1 MKIAI
6 DTVTDSKE
14 DILKAIRLLQSLV
27 GHNSSQDSQASRSIF
42 DSPSPSLFGDTPAPT
57 QTEQS
62 ANPVAAFGNMFGDNA
77 PAPQQSASELIEE
90 AEEHPKVELY

>member
-14 DILKAIRLLQSLV
+14 EILKAIRLLQSLV
-27 GHNSSQDSQASRSIF
+27 GHESSSQQSKSIF
-42 DSPSPSLFGDTPAPT
+42 DSPSPSLFGDAPAQT
-57 QTEQS
+57 QEPS

-77 PAPQQSASELIEE
+77 PAQPSASELVEE
-90 AEEHPKVELY
+90 AEEKPRIELY